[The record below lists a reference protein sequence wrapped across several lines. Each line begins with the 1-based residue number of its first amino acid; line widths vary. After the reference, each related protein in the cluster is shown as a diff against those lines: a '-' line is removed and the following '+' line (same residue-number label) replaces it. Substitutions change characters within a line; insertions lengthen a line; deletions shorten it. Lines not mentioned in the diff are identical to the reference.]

1 MVVPADPSRTV
12 LQIKYNQIKYCTKHY
27 ILGLIFAP
35 IRSPPSLEIWS
46 TPLGI
51 YIDFEVWY
59 LGENN
64 VNGTASISQW
74 CHLTTTQRIID
85 NLAFCSQDLQVQ
97 GIFNSLRQYPH
108 TNSPTWSPSISRRIS
123 WENLFIEQ
131 SIFP

>member
-35 IRSPPSLEIWS
+35 IRSSPSLEIWS

-64 VNGTASISQW
+64 VNGTASILQW
-74 CHLTTTQRIID
+74 CHLTATQRIID

-97 GIFNSLRQYPH
+97 GIFNPLSPKIQTQILQ
-108 TNSPTWSPSISRRIS
+108 TNLHVFQERLVKRIC
-123 WENLFIEQ
+123 L
-131 SIFP
+131 